1 MSPQLQRVLGV
12 SLLLWLAG
20 FTFFGLDDPIGDG
33 DEQVHAT
40 ILRDMLRSGD
50 FLHPRW
56 QDALVLERPLL
67 PYWLAAPFASAVPG
81 EVGIRLASALL
92 SFATLL
98 VVFAA
103 ARAYW
108 KRADVAFVAAL
119 LLAGSPSFH
128 AYSRT
133 LMSDPLLVLGVAI
146 AIGSS
151 LLARRDARWV
161 IGAAL
166 GIGLAIAAKS
176 LIALVPALALAP
188 WLVTPV
194 LRRADTRTR
203 LLALAALLATALP
216 YYVLETALHG
226 QSFLRMHFGVSL
238 AARAVADG
246 GISLPGGMAGYL
258 LWIPRSEG
266 PLSACWLALGS
277 LGALAFGLR
286 ERKPEL
292 VALGSQA
299 LTVVGLMSLLATR
312 LPHYILPAYP
322 AAALGAAGL
331 YAELSA
337 RLGLDRR
344 AFGSLLGP
352 ALAMAV
358 LLEAREHP
366 GGYEYLLQRAAS
378 RDLGLVARRVTA
390 PGQPVY
396 IYEWYGP
403 ALAYYA
409 ERPIRL
415 LTEDPHAH
423 ALVSRFSMPSQL
435 VPPPPAAP
443 GTRLVIAAEP
453 EVLARSRWLQVE
465 QVLASSPPIVLA
477 RVRVLP

>member
-1 MSPQLQRVLGV
+1 MLW
-12 SLLLWLAG
+12 LWLAA
-20 FTFFGLDDPIGDG
+20 FTFVGLDDPIGDG
-33 DEQVHAT
+33 DEHVHAT

-56 QDALVLERPLL
+56 QGELVLERPLL
-67 PYWLAAPFASAVPG
+67 PYWLAAPFSSAVPG
-81 EVGIRLASALL
+81 EVGIRIASALL

-103 ARAYW
+103 ARAQW
-108 KRADVAFVAAL
+108 KRADVGFVAAL

-146 AIGSS
+146 AVASA
-151 LLARRDARWV
+151 LRARRDARWV

-176 LIALVPALALAP
+176 LIALVPALALSP
-188 WLVTPV
+188 WLLTPV
-194 LRRADTRTR
+194 LRRADARTR
-203 LLALAALLATALP
+203 LIALSLLLLTALP

-226 QSFLRMHFGVSL
+226 ERFLRMHFGVSL

-266 PLSACWLALGS
+266 LVSAAWLALGS
-277 LGALAFGLR
+277 AGALAWGLR
-286 ERKPEL
+286 ERKLEL

-299 LTVVGLMSLLATR
+299 LTTVAIMSLLATR

-337 RLGLDRR
+337 RLQLDRR
-344 AFGSLLGP
+344 SLGPLLGP
-352 ALAMAV
+352 ALALAV

-378 RDLGLVARRVTA
+378 RDLGLVARGVTA
-390 PGQPVY
+390 PGEPVY
-396 IYEWYGP
+396 AYEWYGP

-409 ERPIRL
+409 GRPVRL
-415 LTEDPHAH
+415 LTGDPQAH
-423 ALVSRFSMPSQL
+423 ALVSRFAMPSQL
-435 VPPPPAAP
+435 VPPPPAPP
-443 GTRLVIAAEP
+443 GSRIVIAAEP
-453 EVLARSRWLQVE
+453 EVLAQTSWLHVE
-465 QVLASSPPIVLA
+465 QVLARSPPIVLA
-477 RVRVLP
+477 RARVVR